1 MAVAGATFQ
10 TDRVMVG
17 IIIIAASGMIM
28 TQMLKMIEMR
38 FEKWRVDSR
47 G

>member
-1 MAVAGATFQ
+1 LN
-10 TDRVMVG
+10 DRVRVG
-17 IIIIAASGMIM
+17 IIIMTASGMIM
-28 TQMLKMIEMR
+28 TQMLKMIELR